1 MDTIRIVPTAE
12 QFIAGLHR
20 CVDAVARERRYLG
33 FTEAPPLA
41 ASRAFVQALL
51 AGAGIQ
57 FVAVGAD
64 ERVIGWCDIVRDTRE
79 GFRHCGRLGMGMLP
93 EARGKGLGTRLARAA
108 IDRAWSDGLERIE
121 LEVFA
126 SNERAIEL
134 YRRLGFVTEGVKRR
148 ARKLDG
154 QYDDNVLMALMRVE
168 PRTSELDQEEK
179 TDGLSGGM

>member
-1 MDTIRIVPTAE
+1 
-12 QFIAGLHR
+12 
-20 CVDAVARERRYLG
+20 
-33 FTEAPPLA
+33 
-41 ASRAFVQALL
+41 
-51 AGAGIQ
+51 
-57 FVAVGAD
+57 
-64 ERVIGWCDIVRDTRE
+64 
-79 GFRHCGRLGMGMLP
+79 MLP